1 MCYLPGSM
9 QWMRC
14 YLFACQLPSKELSAL
29 CPLYM
34 IWEGAFVMQF
44 VYHMW
49 LLAIYVKV
57 HKNKSNVRNIVNT
70 ILLSILQYHQNLFAL
85 NQIILEYCCQICGL
99 TLIPIPI

>member
-1 MCYLPGSM
+1 MCYLPGSV

-34 IWEGAFVMQF
+34 IWESAFVTQF
-44 VYHMW
+44 VYCMW
-49 LLAIYVKV
+49 FPTIYVKV

-70 ILLSILQYHQNLFAL
+70 ILLSLLHHDFKIYDFTSSATWKD
-85 NQIILEYCCQICGL
+85 YA
-99 TLIPIPI
+99 